1 MNIKADHFIWKIIC
15 VVQVAVTLFSIYE
28 NQSSAFY
35 EASTSFMQ
43 SFLLVTDFLVLAA
56 NIFLIL
62 QVRVLSQKV
71 WLLIVLLWWFVNV
84 FCLLNEFYLGGY
96 TSSEMLFMG
105 NIIWILIL
113 FSLPVLKYGAFVSD
127 TAKT

>member
-1 MNIKADHFIWKIIC
+1 MNVKADHFIWKIIC

-28 NQSSAFY
+28 NQSSAIY
-35 EASTSFMQ
+35 ETSA
-43 SFLLVTDFLVLAA
+43 SFLKGVLFITDFLVLAA
-56 NIFLIL
+56 NICLIL
-62 QVRVLSQKV
+62 QVRVLSQNA
-71 WLLIVLLWWFVNV
+71 WFLTVLLWWLVN
-84 FCLLNEFYLGGY
+84 FLCLLNEFYLGGY

-113 FSLPVLKYGAFVSD
+113 FSLPVLKYGTFVSD